1 MYSLNITSDIL
12 DEHLPKKFNQSDYI
26 ASMER
31 KWYAI
36 YTKPRWEKKLA
47 ERLEEKRIEHY
58 LPLVKTLKLWSDRKK
73 WVQEPLFKSY
83 IFVNVNQE
91 EYLSAIQTPGAVKYI
106 TFERKAVSIPPIQIE
121 AIKTF
126 LESGDE
132 LITDIPDMSIGDRVR
147 VTRGSLKG
155 LEGTLVEF
163 HQKHRVRIM
172 IDVIQQS
179 LYIKVPVS
187 QLQVLK

>member
-1 MYSLNITSDIL
+1 MD
-12 DEHLPKKFNQSDYI
+12 
-26 ASMER
+26 R

-83 IFVNVNQE
+83 IFVNVSDE
-91 EYLSAIQTPGAVKYI
+91 EYLTAIQTPGAVKYI
-106 TFERKAVSIPPIQIE
+106 TFERKAVSIPPVQIE

-126 LESGDE
+126 VDSGDE
-132 LITDIPDMSIGDRVR
+132 LAGDSPDMNIGDRVR
-147 VTRGSLKG
+147 VIRGTLKG

-163 HQKHRVRIM
+163 HQKHRVRI
-172 IDVIQQS
+172 IIEGIQQS
-179 LYIKVPVS
+179 LH
-187 QLQVLK
+187 LKIPQSFLSPLPK

>member
-1 MYSLNITSDIL
+1 
-12 DEHLPKKFNQSDYI
+12 
-26 ASMER
+26 
-31 KWYAI
+31 
-36 YTKPRWEKKLA
+36 
-47 ERLEEKRIEHY
+47 
-58 LPLVKTLKLWSDRKK
+58 
-73 WVQEPLFKSY
+73 
-83 IFVNVNQE
+83 
-91 EYLSAIQTPGAVKYI
+91 
-106 TFERKAVSIPPIQIE
+106 
-121 AIKTF
+121 
-126 LESGDE
+126 
-132 LITDIPDMSIGDRVR
+132 MSIGDRVR